1 MKQKFS
7 EFVFYGRIRM
17 LMLILVSVI
26 FAQAYAQD
34 RSVSGVVTD
43 ASGEA
48 IIGATVKLKDNPNI
62 ATMTDVDGKYV
73 LRIPGKNSTL
83 VFTFIGYEPV
93 ERTVG
98 SSVTKVDVTMEE
110 SSLMLDDVV
119 VIGYGT
125 MKRKDLT
132 GAVAHVGED
141 VINSRVA
148 TNAYDFLV
156 GAVPGVNITPSTDAG
171 GGASGVLIRGEQSLK
186 ASTSPLI
193 VLDGVIFYGSI
204 EDINPNDIASIDVL
218 KDASS
223 TAVYGS
229 KGSAGVIII
238 NTKRGTTDKP
248 IINLTAKVGFAES
261 TFMPEMPT
269 AEQYLQRR
277 ADYYK
282 TIDYF
287 KPGAQQMGLGYYDN
301 PFNLPAG
308 VTQEQWAG
316 YDSSFSGDYIETWM
330 QRMEFNPIE
339 VANYKA
345 GKVTDW
351 MDLVYRKGFRQD
363 YNASV
368 SGKTDRVNYYLSV
381 GHTDN
386 DGIVVGDHFRA
397 TRMRMNLDV
406 KINNWLSVGT
416 NTQFTHKGSDEIKA
430 DGGAAKAMSPF
441 GDMWNE
447 DGTLKA
453 RPWDDNRLTNPLMAH
468 YCNDK
473 YFRFYNFNSSLWG
486 KVTLPFG
493 FSWQTTYNVRYG
505 MQKDYY
511 YTSDQVPGQVP
522 GGSAKRREYSDY
534 EWTIDNML
542 KWNKTFG
549 IHAFDFTFVY
559 TAEKYQ
565 NWSTQ
570 SNNEGFQPN
579 GALGFHGIQAGIKPT
594 VTSDD
599 QMQTGNGLLWRLNY
613 TLMQKYLFT
622 GSVRRDGFSAFGQ
635 NHPYGTFW
643 TFAGGWRLS
652 EEKFLRDI
660 TWLDNLKL
668 RVSWGQ
674 TGNRDIGR
682 YAAFSRL
689 TISNVIQDG
698 ENYKAVYPSSLA
710 NRDIKWETTTGWNWG
725 VDFAFLGNRLYG
737 SVEVYKNKT
746 NDLLMDRALP
756 EISGYGKLASNLGEI
771 ANRGAEVSVTSVNI
785 RQPNITWSTTLSYS
799 TNHNEIKHLYGN
811 MIDILDGDGNVI
823 GKREDDDVQNGWY
836 IGHGIDEIYDYK
848 FIGIWQLGEE
858 YEAAKYGKLPG
869 DPRLL
874 DVNNDGVI
882 NDKDKV
888 WLGNKR
894 PKHRMTLASNLNL
907 FKCINFSFTLRGE
920 FDWLA
925 VDNVAR
931 NETNRFY
938 NTSNSRWTEYWTPWN
953 QSGKY
958 ARLGSNVG
966 NPTVN
971 IYEKRNYVRMQNMSL
986 AYTFPQ
992 KLIRRAGIENLR
1004 FNVNVDNAFVISGWR
1019 HNDPLTNAITPRIWT
1034 FGMNITL

>member
-330 QRMEFNPIE
+330 QRM
-339 VANYKA
+339 
-345 GKVTDW
+345 
-351 MDLVYRKGFRQD
+351 
-363 YNASV
+363 
-368 SGKTDRVNYYLSV
+368 
-381 GHTDN
+381 
-386 DGIVVGDHFRA
+386 
-397 TRMRMNLDV
+397 
-406 KINNWLSVGT
+406 
-416 NTQFTHKGSDEIKA
+416 
-430 DGGAAKAMSPF
+430 
-441 GDMWNE
+441 
-447 DGTLKA
+447 
-453 RPWDDNRLTNPLMAH
+453 
-468 YCNDK
+468 
-473 YFRFYNFNSSLWG
+473 
-486 KVTLPFG
+486 
-493 FSWQTTYNVRYG
+493 
-505 MQKDYY
+505 
-511 YTSDQVPGQVP
+511 
-522 GGSAKRREYSDY
+522 
-534 EWTIDNML
+534 
-542 KWNKTFG
+542 
-549 IHAFDFTFVY
+549 
-559 TAEKYQ
+559 
-565 NWSTQ
+565 
-570 SNNEGFQPN
+570 
-579 GALGFHGIQAGIKPT
+579 
-594 VTSDD
+594 
-599 QMQTGNGLLWRLNY
+599 
-613 TLMQKYLFT
+613 
-622 GSVRRDGFSAFGQ
+622 
-635 NHPYGTFW
+635 
-643 TFAGGWRLS
+643 
-652 EEKFLRDI
+652 
-660 TWLDNLKL
+660 
-668 RVSWGQ
+668 
-674 TGNRDIGR
+674 
-682 YAAFSRL
+682 
-689 TISNVIQDG
+689 
-698 ENYKAVYPSSLA
+698 
-710 NRDIKWETTTGWNWG
+710 
-725 VDFAFLGNRLYG
+725 
-737 SVEVYKNKT
+737 
-746 NDLLMDRALP
+746 
-756 EISGYGKLASNLGEI
+756 
-771 ANRGAEVSVTSVNI
+771 
-785 RQPNITWSTTLSYS
+785 
-799 TNHNEIKHLYGN
+799 
-811 MIDILDGDGNVI
+811 
-823 GKREDDDVQNGWY
+823 
-836 IGHGIDEIYDYK
+836 
-848 FIGIWQLGEE
+848 
-858 YEAAKYGKLPG
+858 
-869 DPRLL
+869 
-874 DVNNDGVI
+874 
-882 NDKDKV
+882 
-888 WLGNKR
+888 
-894 PKHRMTLASNLNL
+894 
-907 FKCINFSFTLRGE
+907 
-920 FDWLA
+920 
-925 VDNVAR
+925 
-931 NETNRFY
+931 
-938 NTSNSRWTEYWTPWN
+938 
-953 QSGKY
+953 
-958 ARLGSNVG
+958 
-966 NPTVN
+966 
-971 IYEKRNYVRMQNMSL
+971 
-986 AYTFPQ
+986 
-992 KLIRRAGIENLR
+992 
-1004 FNVNVDNAFVISGWR
+1004 
-1019 HNDPLTNAITPRIWT
+1019 
-1034 FGMNITL
+1034 